1 MRSQSDADM
10 SLEAF
15 VRMLRSQRA
24 LRLVLAGMPA
34 EATLEDARALH
45 RRMKQVGR
53 QPCSFLDEAH
63 GTSDR

>member
-10 SLEAF
+10 SLDAF

-24 LRLVLAGMPA
+24 VRLVLAGMPP
-34 EATLEDARALH
+34 EATFEDARTLH

-53 QPCSFLDEAH
+53 NPCSFLDEAH
-63 GTSDR
+63 GPGDR

>member
-1 MRSQSDADM
+1 M

-15 VRMLRSQRA
+15 VRMLRSRRA
-24 LRLVLAGMPA
+24 VRLVHAGMPP

-53 QPCSFLDEAH
+53 QPCSFLDEPR
-63 GTSDR
+63 GTVPR